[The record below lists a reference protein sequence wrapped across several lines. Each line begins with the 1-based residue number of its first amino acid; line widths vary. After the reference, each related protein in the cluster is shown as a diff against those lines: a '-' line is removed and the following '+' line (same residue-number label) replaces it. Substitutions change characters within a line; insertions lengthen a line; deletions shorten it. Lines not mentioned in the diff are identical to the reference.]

1 MRLQRRILPAC
12 LTALWP
18 VWLWTIYAQDQI
30 PSFRAESDVVL
41 VDVIVTDRKGKFI
54 ADLTPEEIQVFEDGK
69 PQDIRYFRISRR
81 GSAGKESCVELP
93 ASTGAYYA
101 FLVDLQTLTLD
112 TVERTKESIR
122 EFLRSEI
129 NPRDRFM
136 LAAVG
141 PTFRVVQPF
150 TRDRNKLEEALD
162 EISFYPWLPPALT
175 PLQVLHLV
183 TGQAK
188 LSCQTLSS
196 LSRHLGLLP
205 NRKHILYFSRGY
217 KLRMSALASV
227 SRRAP
232 KVTVSLTK
240 DLLSVVDQANRNQVT
255 VHSIDPRG
263 LMAVP
268 SGFIASAGIVDPES
282 THEFLAIL
290 SKDTGGLLATR
301 ENDLLVPI
309 REAYQDGR
317 EFYLLGYVPNTKKKV
332 GEFHE
337 ITVRVK
343 REGLRLR
350 HRKGYVDRDPQVS
363 AESALSNAFKF
374 PDLFKE
380 FPFDL
385 DVVRKGGKL
394 AVRARIP
401 TKALHFTPE
410 GENNRCVLE
419 IFGVVFD
426 QFDEPTEK
434 EFFLAKSID
443 LDFDTKSLEAFR
455 RYESLGPWMEKD
467 SPEKGSYLV
476 VVLRQKRTRELAAAK
491 ADLEGSE
498 GSD

>member
-1 MRLQRRILPAC
+1 MRLKRRILPAC

-18 VWLWTIYAQDQI
+18 VWLSTFYAQDQI

-69 PQDIRYFRISRR
+69 PQDIRYFRISRW

-188 LSCQTLSS
+188 LSCRTLSS
-196 LSRHLGLLP
+196 LSRHLGFLP
-205 NRKHILYFSRGY
+205 NRKPILYFSRGY

-263 LMAVP
+263 LMAVR
-268 SGFIASAGIVDPES
+268 FIASAGIVDPES

-290 SKDTGGLLATR
+290 WGLYPKVT
-301 ENDLLVPI
+301 I
-309 REAYQDGR
+309 RPVIR
-317 EFYLLGYVPNTKKKV
+317 
-332 GEFHE
+332 
-337 ITVRVK
+337 
-343 REGLRLR
+343 
-350 HRKGYVDRDPQVS
+350 S
-363 AESALSNAFKF
+363 
-374 PDLFKE
+374 
-380 FPFDL
+380 
-385 DVVRKGGKL
+385 
-394 AVRARIP
+394 
-401 TKALHFTPE
+401 
-410 GENNRCVLE
+410 
-419 IFGVVFD
+419 
-426 QFDEPTEK
+426 
-434 EFFLAKSID
+434 
-443 LDFDTKSLEAFR
+443 
-455 RYESLGPWMEKD
+455 
-467 SPEKGSYLV
+467 
-476 VVLRQKRTRELAAAK
+476 
-491 ADLEGSE
+491 
-498 GSD
+498 

>member
-1 MRLQRRILPAC
+1 MRLQRRILLAC

-18 VWLWTIYAQDQI
+18 VWSWTSSAQGQV
-30 PSFRAESDVVL
+30 PSFRAESDMVL
-41 VDVIVTDRKGKFI
+41 VDLIVTDRKGKFI

-69 PQDIRYFRISRR
+69 PQDIQHFRIIRR

-93 ASTGAYYA
+93 ASTGAYFA
-101 FLVDLQTLTLD
+101 ILVDLQTLTLD

-141 PTFRVVQPF
+141 PKFRVVQPF

-175 PLQVLHLV
+175 PLQALHLIAEQ
-183 TGQAK
+183 GK
-188 LSCQTLSS
+188 LSCRTLSS
-196 LSRHLGLLP
+196 LSRHLGFLP
-205 NRKHILYFSRGY
+205 NRKQVLYFSRGY
-217 KLRMSALASV
+217 KLRMSASASV
-227 SRRAP
+227 ARRAP

-268 SGFIASAGIVDPES
+268 SEFIAPAGIVDPEA

-290 SKDTGGLLATR
+290 SKDTGGLLAIR
-301 ENDLLVPI
+301 ENDLLVPL

-317 EFYLLGYVPNTKKKV
+317 EFYLLGYVPNTKKNV
-332 GEFHE
+332 GKFHE
-337 ITVRVK
+337 ITVKVK
-343 REGLRLR
+343 RNGLRLR
-350 HRKGYVDRDPQVS
+350 HRKGYLDRDPHVS
-363 AESALSNAFKF
+363 AEFGLSNAFKF

-385 DVVRKGGKL
+385 DVVQKDGKL
-394 AVRARIP
+394 AIRARIP
-401 TKALHFTPE
+401 TKALRFTPE

-426 QFDEPTEK
+426 QFDDSTEK
-434 EFFLAKSID
+434 KFFLTKSID
-443 LDFDTKSLEAFR
+443 LDFDTKSLQAFR

-467 SPEKGSYLV
+467 FPEKGSYLV
-476 VVLRQKRTRELAAAK
+476 VVLRQKHTGELAAAK

-498 GSD
+498 RSD